1 MRTFAMTAGLL
12 LAMSLPC
19 QAGQI
24 FKWIDAQGVTHFD
37 AQPPQGVASTVIT
50 LPKKPQGAPRTPSPD
65 KPGAQQQVMGNQAKQ
80 QLARQEA
87 ERKRF
92 CTQARASLAQLQ
104 NNPRLSENTEE
115 GTRRLT
121 EEQRQ
126 QRIVETQKAI
136 DNHCR

>member
-24 FKWIDAQGVTHFD
+24 YRWVDAQGVTHFD
-37 AQPPQGVASTVIT
+37 AQPPQGVASTAIT
-50 LPKKPQGAPRTPSPD
+50 LPKNPKGTPRTPPSD
-65 KPGAQQQVMGNQAKQ
+65 KPDTQQQVVDNQDKQ

-92 CTQARASLAQLQ
+92 CTQARGSLAQLQ
-104 NNPRLSENTEE
+104 NNPRLSENTEG

>member
-24 FKWIDAQGVTHFD
+24 YRWVDAQGVTHFD
-37 AQPPQGVASTVIT
+37 AQPPQSVTSTTIS
-50 LPKKPQGAPRTPSPD
+50 LPKNPKGAPRTPLPD
-65 KPGAQQQVMGNQAKQ
+65 KPDNQQQVMDNQAKQ

-87 ERKRF
+87 ERRRF
-92 CTQARASLAQLQ
+92 CTLARASLAQLQ
-104 NNPRLSENTEE
+104 NNPRLSENIE
-115 GTRRLT
+115 GGVRRLT

>member
-1 MRTFAMTAGLL
+1 MRTFAMTASLL
-12 LAMSLPC
+12 LAMTLPC

-24 FKWIDAQGVTHFD
+24 YKWVDAQGVTHFD

-50 LPKKPQGAPRTPSPD
+50 LPKNPQGVPRTPPPD
-65 KPGAQQQVMGNQAKQ
+65 KPGAQHQVMDKQAKQ

-126 QRIVETQKAI
+126 QRIAETQKAI